1 MSERLRD
8 GCGRASAG
16 RRRRAP
22 FGREREREQRGIGT
36 EGETRESERGSQG
49 LRGIAGGD
57 QGRRRQPGRE
67 EVAGARGRARRAR
80 ARPPGRGGRRQ
91 GREAVVGWAS
101 QVGELGRL
109 QVSGPGRLLFFLFF
123 SSVLFYLIYFATV
136 LILK

>member
-22 FGREREREQRGIGT
+22 FGRGREREQRGIGT
-36 EGETRESERGSQG
+36 EGRSEESERGSQG
-49 LRGIAGGD
+49 LRGVAGGD

-80 ARPPGRGGRRQ
+80 ARPPGREEDDRGV
-91 GREAVVGWAS
+91 AVVGWAG
-101 QVGELGRL
+101 QLKCWAGL
-109 QVSGPGRLLFFLFF
+109 
-123 SSVLFYLIYFATV
+123 ATR
-136 LILK
+136 